1 MQTAFMRKQLN
12 SHHVRNNHS
21 CSTQRLTMA
30 CYSGAVFTPLFFTI
44 YKWADRL
51 PLSGGRLRMAA
62 SKVSSPTQAACSKPQ
77 LAPRQQLAPSHSL
90 LQATACSKPQLA
102 PSHSLLKATACSKP
116 QLAPSHSLLKATAC
130 FKPQL
135 AQSHSLLQAT
145 ACSKPQLAPRQ
156 QLILS
161 SARQLQQPESKSVQA
176 LGQRSSREA
185 AHSM

>member
-1 MQTAFMRKQLN
+1 MLARVRAHAHEFRMQTAFMRKQLN

-62 SKVSSPTQAACSKPQ
+62 SKVRSPTR
-77 LAPRQQLAPSHSL
+77 APCA
-90 LQATACSKPQLA
+90 ACSKPQLA
-102 PSHSLLKATACSKP
+102 PSHSLLQATAFSKP
-116 QLAPSHSLLKATAC
+116 QLALR
-130 FKPQL
+130 Q
-135 AQSHSLLQAT
+135 
-145 ACSKPQLAPRQ
+145 QLAPRQ

-161 SARQLQQPESKSVQA
+161 SARQLQQPESISVQA
-176 LGQRSSREA
+176 LGLRSSREA